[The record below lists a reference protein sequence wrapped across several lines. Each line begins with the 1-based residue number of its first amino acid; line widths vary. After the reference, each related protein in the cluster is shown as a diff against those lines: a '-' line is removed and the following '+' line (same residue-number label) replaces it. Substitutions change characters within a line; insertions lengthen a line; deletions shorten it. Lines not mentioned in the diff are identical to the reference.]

1 MAMKTIK
8 AKVIFKISDQ
18 NKFIETLEFGKIHIA
33 FSEIKNIPKVKN
45 FIISENFAVIE
56 LENEALV
63 ALGNNLSKFGSSLIE
78 LFRKNKNENTTQ
90 LAKEIMRGYFSEYF
104 QSIDLKKDKKFYDF
118 YCNKKIKPLIEDL
131 LKKQKEDK

>member
-1 MAMKTIK
+1 MI
-8 AKVIFKISDQ
+8 
-18 NKFIETLEFGKIHIA
+18 
-33 FSEIKNIPKVKN
+33 
-45 FIISENFAVIE
+45 
-56 LENEALV
+56 
-63 ALGNNLSKFGSSLIE
+63 GNNLTQFGNSLIE

-104 QSIDLKKDKKFYDF
+104 QSLDLKKDRKSYDF